1 MKWSTEETNIIK
13 QYENTNKKAS
23 DIYQQLSL
31 NGHNR
36 TLKAVRRKIES
47 MRLGKPYKNLDI
59 CNLPKILMLDIETT
73 PIPVW
78 AWSLGKQY
86 IQTHSMMK
94 DSDGKV
100 IDWYVLSW
108 SAKWL
113 YDDKVLSDVLTSKE
127 AVSRNDK
134 RILHSVWKLLD
145 EADIIIAHNGD
156 KFDLRKI
163 KARFLSNNIMP
174 PMPYKT
180 IDTLKIARKEFA
192 LSSNKQDY
200 ITKLLGVQKKL
211 DTDFQL
217 WIDCMNGDT
226 KALKKMERYNKHDVI
241 GLEQMYLKLRP
252 YMTGHPNIAVM
263 MEENVCSTCGSDSL
277 NNVGKYYFTGSSKY
291 ELYYC
296 NGCMSPHIR
305 GKNNVSEKN
314 IFVRSAAK

>member
-1 MKWSTEETNIIK
+1 MKCQCGSNNVHKRGNRDNK
-13 QYENTNKKAS
+13 QRTRCNDCGKWDSHYPS
-23 DIYQQLSL
+23 P
-31 NGHNR
+31 NG
-36 TLKAVRRKIES
+36 V
-47 MRLGKPYKNLDI
+47 
-59 CNLPKILMLDIETT
+59 KILLFDIETT
-73 PIPVW
+73 PMEVFVW
-78 AWSLGKQY
+78 GLFGNKY
-86 IQTHSMMK
+86 IDHKNVIK
-94 DSDGKV
+94 D
-100 IDWYVLSW
+100 WNVLSW

-113 YDDKVLSDVLTSKE
+113 FDSNVISDIQTPKEAINRDDKRLLKGIWDLI
-127 AVSRNDK
+127 DK
-134 RILHSVWKLLD
+134 
-145 EADIIIAHNGD
+145 ADIIIAHNGD

-163 KARFLSNNIMP
+163 KARFLSNGIMP

-277 NNVGKYYFTGSSKY
+277 NNVGKYYFTGSSRY

>member
-1 MKWSTEETNIIK
+1 MKWSAEETSIVR
-13 QYENTNKKAS
+13 QYENTSKKAS
-23 DIYQQLSL
+23 DIYQQLFAS
-31 NGHNR
+31 GYDR

-47 MRLGKPYKNLDI
+47 MHLGKPYKNLDI

-86 IQTHSMMK
+86 VQTHSMMK
-94 DSDGKV
+94 DSNGKI

-113 YDDKVLSDVLTSKE
+113 YDDEVLSDVLTSKE
-127 AVSRNDK
+127 AIDRNDK
-134 RILHSVWKLLD
+134 RVLESAWKLLD

-163 KARFLSNNIMP
+163 KARFLSNGIMP

-180 IDTLKIARKEFA
+180 IDTLKVARKEFA
-192 LSSNKQDY
+192 LTSNKQDY
-200 ITKLLGVQKKL
+200 ITRLLGVQKKL

-217 WIDCMNGDT
+217 WVDCMNGDT
-226 KALKKMERYNKHDVI
+226 EALKKMEEYNKHDVL

-252 YMTGHPNIAVM
+252 YISGHPNIAVM
-263 MEENVCSTCGSDSL
+263 MEENVCSSCGSDSL
-277 NNVGKYYFTGSSKY
+277 NSVGKYYYTGSSRY

-296 NGCMSPHIR
+296 SGCMSPHIR

-314 IFVRSAAK
+314 IFIRSTAK